1 MNKLHHP
8 DRIVVFTIAVIFGT
22 IITGCGSSQQLISTW
37 QNHEIK
43 INGDQSEWKN
53 ALFQVPDKKVFIGF
67 NNDDKFLY
75 LFLKTN
81 DRAKV
86 IQMFRAG
93 FITWFEPEN
102 SDYKPFGISFPQP
115 NVFSDQQQFKQ
126 NYQGVNSESNP
137 QEENPD
143 NFMDKMIIQQTQLE
157 IVNTDKYPLM
167 ALPLINKDGIEA
179 KLSVKDNYFVY
190 ELKVPLAIGNEYS
203 YTAGVK
209 PGNTIK
215 VRFETEKL
223 EMAKKESSDQGERSP
238 DSDAGQVPRG
248 SGGGGMRGH
257 GGGGM
262 HSGGRSGGGRGTNNI
277 EPFNYSVEVKL
288 ENAPKSN

>member
-1 MNKLHHP
+1 MIKLHHP
-8 DRIVVFTIAVIFGT
+8 DKIVVFIIVVIVG
-22 IITGCGSSQQLISTW
+22 IIINGCGSSQQLISTW
-37 QNHEIK
+37 QDHEIK

-93 FITWFEPEN
+93 FITWFVPEN

-167 ALPLINKDGIEA
+167 ALPLINKEGIEA
-179 KLSVKDNYFVY
+179 KLSVNDNYFVY
-190 ELKVPLAIGNEYS
+190 ELKVPLAVGNEYS

-223 EMAKKESSDQGERSP
+223 EMAKKESFDQGERSP
-238 DSDAGQVPRG
+238 GSDAGQIPPG
-248 SGGGGMRGH
+248 AGGGGMRGR
-257 GGGGM
+257 GGM
-262 HSGGRSGGGRGTNNI
+262 RSGGRSGGRGMNNI

-288 ENAPKSN
+288 ENLPKNNLN

>member
-1 MNKLHHP
+1 MNKLHHT
-8 DRIVVFTIAVIFGT
+8 DRIVVFIIVVIFGI

-37 QNHEIK
+37 QDHEVK
-43 INGDQSEWKN
+43 IDGDQSEWKN
-53 ALFQVPDKKVFIGF
+53 ALFQVPNKKVFIGF

-102 SDYKPFGISFPQP
+102 GDYKPFGISFPQP

-126 NYQGVNSESNP
+126 NNQGVNSESNP
-137 QEENPD
+137 QEENSD
-143 NFMDKMIIQQTQLE
+143 NLMDKMIIQQTQLE
-157 IVNTDKYPLM
+157 IVNNNKYPLM
-167 ALPLINKDGIEA
+167 ALPLINKEGIEV
-179 KLSVKDNYFVY
+179 KLSVKDYYFVY
-190 ELKVPLAIGNEYS
+190 QLKVPLAVGNEYS

-223 EMAKKESSDQGERSP
+223 EMAKKEFSDQGERSP
-238 DSDAGQVPRG
+238 DSDAGQIPRG
-248 SGGGGMRGH
+248 AGGGGMRGR
-257 GGGGM
+257 GGM
-262 HSGGRSGGGRGTNNI
+262 HSGGRSGGGKGMNNVD
-277 EPFNYSVEVKL
+277 PFNYSVEVKL
-288 ENAPKSN
+288 ENAPKNNLN